1 MSGREPTFLLV
12 MELEQIRQ
20 IAERVATSEGM
31 EVLEV
36 EWKGGSKR
44 PLLRIYI
51 DKPGG
56 VTHRDCEVV
65 SQQVGTI
72 LDVEN
77 LVPSNYILEVS
88 SPGLDAKLRRL
99 SDYEHFRGRLAKI
112 ILKEPLENQ
121 RVLQGRLLGLAN
133 EKIRLEVSDDQVIEI
148 DFAQIERGN
157 LVVEF

>member
-20 IAERVATSEGM
+20 IAERVATSEGL

-72 LDVEN
+72 LDVED

-121 RVLQGRLLGLAN
+121 HVLQGRLLGLAN

>member
-1 MSGREPTFLLV
+1 
-12 MELEQIRQ
+12 MEIERIRQ

-36 EWKGGSKR
+36 EWKGGSKK

-72 LDVEN
+72 LDVED
-77 LVPSNYILEVS
+77 LVPSSYVLEVS
-88 SPGLDAKLRRL
+88 SPGLDAKLRRPA
-99 SDYEHFRGRLAKI
+99 DYEHFRGRLAKV
-112 ILKEPLENQ
+112 ILKEPLESQ
-121 RVLQGRLLGLAN
+121 RVLQGRLLGIAN
-133 EKIRLEVSDDQVIEI
+133 EKIRLEVSDEKVIEI

>member
-72 LDVEN
+72 LDVED

>member
-20 IAERVATSEGM
+20 IAARVAASEGM

-72 LDVEN
+72 LDVEG
-77 LVPSNYILEVS
+77 LVPSSYILEVS

-121 RVLQGRLLGLAN
+121 RVLQGRLLGIAN
-133 EKIRLEVSDDQVIEI
+133 EKIRLEVSDEKVLEI